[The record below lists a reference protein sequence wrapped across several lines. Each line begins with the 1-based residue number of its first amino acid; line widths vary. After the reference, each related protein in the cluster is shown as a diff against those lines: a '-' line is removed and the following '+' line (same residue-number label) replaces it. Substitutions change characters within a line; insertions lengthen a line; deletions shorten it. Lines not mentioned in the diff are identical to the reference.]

1 MWRNTLNKFHPQ
13 WKDLIAYY
21 KFDQNLC
28 PNVVDYTYRHH
39 GEFTGQSGRE
49 IVTDNPDFTY
59 CIVAAYTDFGR
70 FTDRAIDKDK
80 YLLANTLIVLGIN
93 SYPDGTVNVSYP
105 DNQGTVANGTYM
117 SDYKGRK
124 GILALN
130 GNGAQMEV
138 GTKALR
144 STSTYCFHTWIYLEE
159 WTEGAFIIKKEASDT
174 NGFSIRLGAED
185 SKQIIVRLNGKEYIR
200 DKKMEIGKWVHLGV
214 STNKENG
221 KGELYLFTFNG
232 VASFPSRGNFPNEEV
247 SYILPDLSDVPAVVG
262 LNLHAKLDE
271 TVIWAGGKSQAQL
284 KSIMNNGVIM
294 PGFEIQLDAS
304 SLWPT
309 DSYWAYDKQDNLGY
323 DSYSFKHYI
332 NIMRSAYDGHRGFK
346 IKMSVSSHTGW
357 ETTFSDAG
365 LRKKLGENIAKL
377 VNETDLDGVDLDF
390 EWTYSDTGWKNYALV
405 VEQIRKNLKTGK
417 ILTVT
422 PHNVSYRFPV
432 EYMKY
437 VDYFLF
443 QVYGPNDK
451 NIFTRNGYQA
461 AYDKFLSW
469 GYPKEKIVLSYATT
483 TSAGMDENS
492 NVIKNGN
499 ATAYPPIGIRNLFDD
514 FYSPEIDRIYQES
527 PGCYRLFCGYDQTLW
542 RNRFVKDNQLRGIM
556 YWDMG
561 NDVKTSHPYS
571 LVKGANFILN
581 SNVDTLVTKVSITP
595 VGNISVSVNQDKLQI
610 YPTWVEET
618 VSFILKEG
626 ERPEYVRIFD
636 VSGSCVIGKKINDD
650 SLYVGNLSR
659 GNYFVQLFTATGK
672 AFNGR
677 FIKK

>member
-1 MWRNTLNKFHPQ
+1 M
-13 WKDLIAYY
+13 
-21 KFDQNLC
+21 
-28 PNVVDYTYRHH
+28 
-39 GEFTGQSGRE
+39 
-49 IVTDNPDFTY
+49 
-59 CIVAAYTDFGR
+59 
-70 FTDRAIDKDK
+70 
-80 YLLANTLIVLGIN
+80 
-93 SYPDGTVNVSYP
+93 
-105 DNQGTVANGTYM
+105 
-117 SDYKGRK
+117 
-124 GILALN
+124 
-130 GNGAQMEV
+130 
-138 GTKALR
+138 
-144 STSTYCFHTWIYLEE
+144 
-159 WTEGAFIIKKEASDT
+159 
-174 NGFSIRLGAED
+174 
-185 SKQIIVRLNGKEYIR
+185 
-200 DKKMEIGKWVHLGV
+200 
-214 STNKENG
+214 
-221 KGELYLFTFNG
+221 FTFNG